1 VLLSRILFEE
11 YRAQFASMSDRLGT
25 VLFADV
31 SGSTSLYET
40 AGDSAA
46 LEAISTCLGAA
57 RAATEAWG
65 GRVVKTIG
73 DEVMSIFPGPD
84 AAANA
89 AADIQVRIDALPA
102 LAGKKLGVRIGFH
115 HGPVLQRDDDVF
127 GDTVNLAARLVSQ
140 AKKGEIVLS
149 TDTAGLLGPVFRTMV
164 RELHAITVKGKAE
177 QIGLVE
183 LIWKRDA
190 DATVFAGVQNRGH
203 MARRALRLQYRGR
216 ELPQRRDTESIS
228 IGRDPASALV
238 VHDEMASRQHCTIER
253 RQELFVLRD
262 HSTNGTFITF
272 EGDAEVAVRRAEVDL
287 RRHGWISFGQPRKPG
302 VEVVEFFID
311 D

>member
-1 VLLSRILFEE
+1 
-11 YRAQFASMSDRLGT
+11 MSDRLGT

-73 DEVMSIFPGPD
+73 DEVMSMFPGPD

-140 AKKGEIVLS
+140 AKKGEIILS

-164 RELHAITVKGKAE
+164 RQLHAITVKGKAE
-177 QIGLVE
+177 EIGLVE

-190 DATVFAGVQNRGH
+190 DATVFAGVQNRGR
-203 MARRALRLQYRGR
+203 MARQALRLQYRGG

-228 IGRDPASALV
+228 IGRDPASGLV

-253 RQELFVLRD
+253 RQEQFVLRD
-262 HSTNGTFITF
+262 HSTNGTYVSFDGDVEIT
-272 EGDAEVAVRRAEVDL
+272 VRRSEVSL

>member
-1 VLLSRILFEE
+1 
-11 YRAQFASMSDRLGT
+11 MSEDRLGT

-65 GRVVKTIG
+65 GRVVKTMG

-89 AADIQVRIDALPA
+89 AADIQVRIDALPEI
-102 LAGKKLGVRIGFH
+102 AGKKLGVRIGFH

-140 AKKGEIVLS
+140 AKKGEIILS

-177 QIGLVE
+177 EIGLVE

-190 DATVFAGVQNRGH
+190 DATVFAGVQNRGR
-203 MARRALRLQYRGR
+203 MARQALRLQYRGR

-228 IGRDPASALV
+228 IGRDPASGLV

-253 RQELFVLRD
+253 RQEQFVLRD
-262 HSTNGTFITF
+262 HSTNGTYVTFDGDVEIT
-272 EGDAEVAVRRAEVDL
+272 VRRSEVSL

>member
-1 VLLSRILFEE
+1 
-11 YRAQFASMSDRLGT
+11 MSDRLGT

-73 DEVMSIFPGPD
+73 DEVMSIFPDPD

-140 AKKGEIVLS
+140 AKKGEIILS

-164 RELHAITVKGKAE
+164 RQLHAITVKGKAE
-177 QIGLVE
+177 EIGLVE

-190 DATVFAGVQNRGH
+190 DATVFAGVQNRGR
-203 MARRALRLQYRGR
+203 MARQALRLQYRGG

-228 IGRDPASALV
+228 IGRDPASGLV

-253 RQELFVLRD
+253 RQEQFVLRD
-262 HSTNGTFITF
+262 HSTNGTYVSFDGDVEIT
-272 EGDAEVAVRRAEVDL
+272 VRRSEVSL